1 MKHYFALGV
10 AALVLCAALPAPA
23 KARKSA
29 PASAEDQLITVTR
42 GGTAYAKP
50 DAGILIMKI
59 QTYARVAGQAVS
71 ENEQKAAAVKSALEA
86 LGYSAD
92 RYELSAVVLSGA
104 PGPPYNVYPP
114 PTQEVEAERY
124 VYVFFDGPQ
133 LTDLEQ
139 MTGSAAS
146 AIDALQKAGA
156 VPDRMPTAFRSPGPM
171 QTATI
176 IYTVKNPEEWES
188 QALQQAVKRTRV
200 AAEAIAAQ
208 MQVKITGV
216 RSVRSGPQSGQYIP
230 TSNLTELKG
239 LPYSFFSTRSDEV
252 EISAGATVN
261 YAFK

>member
-10 AALVLCAALPAPA
+10 AAFVLCATLSAPA

-29 PASAEDQLITVTR
+29 PASTEDQMITVTR

-50 DAGILIMKI
+50 DVGILIMTI
-59 QTYARVAGQAVS
+59 QAYAPVAGQAVAA
-71 ENEQKAAAVKSALEA
+71 NEQKAAAVKSALEA

-92 RYELSAVVLSGA
+92 RYKLSSVVLSA
-104 PGPPYNVYPP
+104 PVPPYNPYPP
-114 PTQEVEAERY
+114 STQEVEAERY

-133 LTDLEQ
+133 LSDLEQ

-146 AIDALQKAGA
+146 AIEALQKAGA
-156 VPDRMPTAFRSPGPM
+156 VPDHMPTTFRSPGPM

-176 IYTVKNPEEWES
+176 IYTIKNPEEWES
-188 QALQQAVKRTRV
+188 QALQQAVKRTRA

-208 MQVKITGV
+208 MQVQITGV
-216 RSVRSGPQSGQYIP
+216 RSVRAGAQSGQYIP

>member
-1 MKHYFALGV
+1 MKHTFALGV
-10 AALVLCAALPAPA
+10 AAFVLCATLPAPA

-29 PASAEDQLITVTR
+29 PASTENQMITVTR

-50 DAGILIMKI
+50 DVGILIMTI
-59 QTYARVAGQAVS
+59 QTYAPVAGQAVA
-71 ENEQKAAAVKSALEA
+71 ENEQKAAAAKSALEA

-92 RYELSAVVLSGA
+92 RYKLSAVVLSS
-104 PGPPYNVYPP
+104 PVPPYNPYPP
-114 PTQEVEAERY
+114 STPDVEAERY

-133 LTDLEQ
+133 LNDLEQ

-146 AIDALQKAGA
+146 AIEALQKAGA
-156 VPDRMPTAFRSPGPM
+156 VPDRMPTTFRSPGPM

-188 QALQQAVKRTRV
+188 QALQQAVKRTRE
-200 AAEAIAAQ
+200 AADAIAAQ
-208 MQVKITGV
+208 MRVRITGV
-216 RSVRSGPQSGQYIP
+216 RSVRTGPQSGRYIP

>member
-1 MKHYFALGV
+1 MKHHFALGV
-10 AALVLCAALPAPA
+10 AAFVLCATL
-23 KARKSA
+23 
-29 PASAEDQLITVTR
+29 PASARVRKSVPASTEDQLITVTR

-50 DAGILIMKI
+50 DVGILIMTI
-59 QTYARVAGQAVS
+59 QAYAPVAGQAVT
-71 ENEQKAAAVKSALEA
+71 ENEQKAAAVKLALEA
-86 LGYSAD
+86 LGYPAG
-92 RYELSAVVLSGA
+92 RYKLSSVVLRS
-104 PGPPYNVYPP
+104 PVPQYNPYPSSTP
-114 PTQEVEAERY
+114 EVEAERY

-133 LTDLEQ
+133 LNDLEQ

-146 AIDALQKAGA
+146 AIEALQKAGA

-176 IYTVKNPEEWES
+176 IYTIKNPEEWES
-188 QALQQAVKRTRV
+188 QALQQAVKRTRA

-208 MQVKITGV
+208 MQVQITGV
-216 RSVRSGPQSGQYIP
+216 RSVRAGPQSGQYIP
-230 TSNLTELKG
+230 TSNLAELKG